1 MFSAKSITSLPLS
14 SSRRRQIVSG
24 FMIMFSAKYMTPF
37 PECDPSATR
46 VRPECDP
53 SEAFNVIKYRDNSC
67 EMKKIS
73 FIQTTKYNE
82 YT

>member
-1 MFSAKSITSLPLS
+1 MTGAKTS
-14 SSRRRQIVSG
+14 
-24 FMIMFSAKYMTPF
+24 TPTTWSTAARAIPCLRAAGGEA
-37 PECDPSATR
+37 PECDPHR

-53 SEAFNVIKYRDNSC
+53 SEAFDVIKYRDNSC

-73 FIQTTKYNE
+73 FIQTTKYSE

>member
-1 MFSAKSITSLPLS
+1 VEIKKKLEERKKGGKEETKEEARETYYKGSVTLAEI
-14 SSRRRQIVSG
+14 R
-24 FMIMFSAKYMTPF
+24 A
-37 PECDPSATR
+37 D
-46 VRPECDP
+46 VRWRSP
-53 SEAFNVIKYRDNSC
+53 SEAFDVIKYRDNSC